1 MAVRGQDLSAPLKS
15 VTLEGTRYALKFSN
29 RAARIA
35 EDVYAEQYGKDAS
48 YLDILKDMTAL
59 KHRALLALVYGAM
72 IAGGADMAY
81 EDFEDQ
87 FTYDCIDGLRELI
100 RAGVFEALPEPEG
113 DEKN

>member
-1 MAVRGQDLSAPLKS
+1 MAVRGQDLAAPVKS
-15 VTLEGTRYALKFSN
+15 VTLEGTRYELKFSN

-59 KHRALLALVYGAM
+59 KHRALLALVYGAL
-72 IAGGADMAY
+72 IAGGADMPY
-81 EDFEDQ
+81 EDFEDK

-100 RAGVFEALPEPEG
+100 KEGVFEGLPEPDG
-113 DEKN
+113 DGKN